1 MAETDAAGPPTVADD
16 GGVEPS
22 EVVLDAGEWDD
33 DDGGAHGNKVR
44 GEEGATGKG
53 RNLCS

>member
-22 EVVLDAGEWDD
+22 EVVLDASEWDD
-33 DDGGAHGNKVR
+33 DDDGAHGNKVR